1 MPATSEALLLEE
13 HAAAP
18 RLVRLPWREPRAG
31 EVLVRIL
38 CCGLCASDVHTLS
51 GRRPAPRPSV
61 LGHEACGEVLAL
73 GPGVERD
80 ARGARLAPGVRVV
93 WSVATS
99 CGECERCRRG
109 WAQKCLRGVKFG
121 HAQQAPDAPAS
132 GGFAQV
138 ALLAP
143 GTTIVAVPAQLD
155 VRTAALAGCAVATAV
170 AACRAAGELAGRR
183 VRVDGAGMLGLA
195 VFERARAL
203 GAAHVQVHDSAPARL
218 RRALAR
224 GAVPHAAN
232 ELVDVAFDCT
242 GDPHAIA
249 AQHEQ
254 LDIGGVQILLGSVLP
269 SAAFTTPPERFVRG
283 LLTLRGV
290 HNYAPQDLLE
300 AVDWL
305 AANPTLFVDAL
316 GANFALKHFAAAL
329 AASASSDALRVFL
342 TPEPL
347 P

>member
-1 MPATSEALLLEE
+1 MQATNAALLFEE

-18 RLVRLPWREPRAG
+18 RLVHLPWREPRAG

-38 CCGLCASDVHTLS
+38 CCGLCASDVHTLT

-73 GPGVERD
+73 GAGVERD
-80 ARGARLAPGVRVV
+80 ARGAALAPGVRVV

-109 WAQKCLRGVKFG
+109 WAQKCVRSVKFG
-121 HAQQAPDAPAS
+121 HSQQALDAPAG

-138 ALLAP
+138 ARLAP
-143 GTTIVAVPAQLD
+143 GTTIVAVPDSLD
-155 VRTAALAGCAVATAV
+155 ERTAALAGCAVATAV
-170 AACRAAGELAGRR
+170 AACRAAGEISGRR

-203 GAAHVQVHDSAPARL
+203 GAAQVQVHDRAASRL
-218 RRALAR
+218 QRALAR
-224 GAVPHAAN
+224 GAVPYSAN

-242 GDPHAIA
+242 GDPLAIA

-254 LDIGGVQILLGSVLP
+254 LDVGGVQILLGSVLP

-290 HNYAPQDLLE
+290 HNYAPQDLLA

-305 AANPTLFVDAL
+305 AANPELFVDAL
-316 GANFALKHFAAAL
+316 GPTFPLEHFAAAL
-329 AASASSDALRVFL
+329 AASAAPDVLRVFL